1 MGHLVIILPYIVRNT
16 VSILHTFDWIL
27 EDAAASL
34 GASPIKVATKVTL
47 PLIRPGIVAGAV
59 LAFLYSFDEVALT
72 SLLSTPRFVTLPIRL
87 MNYIELTFDPT
98 LAAVSTLLIA
108 ASLAII
114 ILMDK
119 TIGLDMF
126 LK

>member
-1 MGHLVIILPYIVRNT
+1 M
-16 VSILHTFDWIL
+16 
-27 EDAAASL
+27 
-34 GASPIKVATKVTL
+34 
-47 PLIRPGIVAGAV
+47 
-59 LAFLYSFDEVALT
+59 ALT

-98 LAAVSTLLIA
+98 LAAVSTLLIV